1 MNLRHGLFV
10 LLLAALV
17 ASSASA
23 QPAHSTDPF
32 ADLDAIN
39 VALEIGEPLD
49 VRGSTAPELFVGD
62 VVRLN
67 RFESTLKQSVGAKL
81 EACGILWD
89 QGAVDEVAI
98 TVSGR
103 REDLPQGPPQYV
115 YLVQVEVLNTKLA
128 GRGREPEIVA
138 LRPVIGLADEAG
150 LEQALVDTAV
160 AILAGELRSCDG
172 HDGG

>member
-1 MNLRHGLFV
+1 MSLRRGLLV
-10 LLLAALV
+10 LLLATLA
-17 ASSASA
+17 ASSTSA
-23 QPAHSTDPF
+23 QPARSTDPF

-67 RFESTLKQSVGAKL
+67 RFESTLKQSAGAQL

-98 TVSGR
+98 TISGR
-103 REDLPQGPPQYV
+103 REKLPQGQPQYV

-128 GRGREPEIVA
+128 DRGREPDLVA
-138 LRPVIGLADEAG
+138 LRPVIGLADESG

-172 HDGG
+172 QDGG

>member
-1 MNLRHGLFV
+1 MNLRHGLLV

-17 ASSASA
+17 ASSMSA
-23 QPAHSTDPF
+23 QPADPF

-115 YLVQVEVLNTKLA
+115 YLVQVEVLNTKVA
-128 GRGREPEIVA
+128 GRGTQHEIVA

-172 HDGG
+172 QDGG